1 MTRDPA
7 REPRGADWRLRRSV
21 GETKREHATPSL
33 GERSGTPVAPSDRAL
48 VEELRAG
55 RPEAVDEFIVRFE
68 ELVWQNAVL
77 LRVPPDER
85 RHWVGELL
93 YDIAKTLGRGRAE
106 PPRQLNGYVI
116 GACRRKARQ
125 QRAADAAYEANVRAM
140 VDRVDASDEAAVTEL
155 CSESALRDA
164 NGHAWDHPV
173 LSPVLERLV
182 SAFDEGINDDER
194 RLLQWL
200 AHQVSYTTIAEWLG
214 ISRPAAV
221 SRIQRLRA
229 RLIEAALRFGAGLDP
244 ADRAEFVR
252 FLRRSGAIA
261 EQRIIGIEAGEHPDQ
276 RAPGARGRA
285 ERRTDDE

>member
-1 MTRDPA
+1 MA
-7 REPRGADWRLRRSV
+7 
-21 GETKREHATPSL
+21 ETKREQATPSL
-33 GERSGTPVAPSDRAL
+33 GERSEAPGGSSDRAL
-48 VEELRAG
+48 VEGLRAG
-55 RPEAVDEFIVRFE
+55 RPEAVDQFIVRFE
-68 ELVWQNAVL
+68 PLVWQNAVI
-77 LRVPPDER
+77 LRVPADER
-85 RHWVGELL
+85 SHWVGELL
-93 YDIAKTLGRGRAE
+93 YDITQTLGRGRAE

-125 QRAADAAYEANVRAM
+125 QRAADAAYEAHLRAM

-164 NGHAWDHPV
+164 NGQAWEHPV

-200 AHQVSYTTIAEWLG
+200 AYQVSYTTIAEWLG

-229 RLIEAALRFGAGLDP
+229 RLIEAALRFGAGLDT
-244 ADRAEFVR
+244 ADRAELVR

-261 EQRIIGIEAGEHPDQ
+261 EQRIIGIQAGEPPDH
-276 RAPGARGRA
+276 RESGRA
-285 ERRTDDE
+285 RTRREEDGR